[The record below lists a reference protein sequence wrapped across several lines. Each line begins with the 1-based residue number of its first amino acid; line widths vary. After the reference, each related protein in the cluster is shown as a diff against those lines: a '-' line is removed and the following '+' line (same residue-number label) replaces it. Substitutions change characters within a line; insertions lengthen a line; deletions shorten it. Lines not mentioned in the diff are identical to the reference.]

1 MSDVKAL
8 PYSELPGSYHRWKW
22 RILLAF
28 CVFYLFIYLG
38 RFNFWPVA
46 PLIKED
52 LALSHMEIGLINA
65 LLLWGFGLGDVV
77 HGRLAEAYGL
87 RLWVLVGAVLT
98 TVFNWVT
105 SYGTSA
111 LTIAI
116 PWGIVG
122 FVNAACWAPAISM
135 ISQWWPRQDRGMAM
149 GILGTFTGGAML
161 LMWWVSGAVGAQFG
175 WQAAFRYPP
184 LIIAALGIGFYLL
197 ARDRPADV
205 GLPEYIEE
213 DEVSATPEAM
223 SAERLKGFGPY
234 KELLSNPRFQLASH
248 VKGLE
253 NVVRYGL
260 TTWVPIYYFTQGGLS
275 IESTILVTFLLPL
288 GYLLAPPLAGIISDR
303 LLLVFHQRLRSR
315 RYRAGAAD
323 QPSAGRCAA
332 PDRGRVHGAVLDWL
346 DSGRHGRQADVRHL
360 VGVAGRPRLCLRR
373 VAGRG
378 IQRGAGH
385 DGQPMAGRVPVHGCY
400 EGAVGR
406 HDSGG
411 QSVANYLAMFE
422 VYKIF
427 NYR

>member
-111 LTIAI
+111 MTIAI

-303 LLLVFHQRLRSR
+303 LLHSQRRPMVMASCFISAFALVAIAL
-315 RYRAGAAD
+315 APPTNLLLGAALLLIGGV
-323 QPSAGRCAA
+323 SMGLSLI
-332 PDRGRVHGAVLDWL
+332 GSIAVD
-346 DSGRHGRQADVRHL
+346 
-360 VGVAGRPRLCLRR
+360 
-373 VAGRG
+373 
-378 IQRGAGH
+378 
-385 DGQPMAGRVPVHGCY
+385 MAGRRMSGTSSGLLDAHGYAYAGLQAVVFSVVLDMTGSPWPVVFLCMAATRVLSAAMI
-400 EGAVGR
+400 AVVR
-406 HDSGG
+406 
-411 QSVANYLAMFE
+411 V
-422 VYKIF
+422 
-427 NYR
+427 